1 MTTRSKAELFLRGE
15 PVSVLTGS
23 KLPQLHN
30 YASWAFSLSPTRQSF
45 AVTIT
50 KIANECLKNR
60 IPIKQSPN
68 CQTRLEK
75 LFKE

>member
-1 MTTRSKAELFLRGE
+1 MTTKSKAELFLLGE

-23 KLPQLHN
+23 KQPQLHN
-30 YASWAFSLSPTRQSF
+30 YASF

-50 KIANECLKNR
+50 KIANECLKKR

-68 CQTRLEK
+68 CQTK
-75 LFKE
+75 LDKVFKE